1 MTTTKAILSA
11 GIAALTLTAVG
22 FAASAQSSFPTQPIT
37 MIVPF
42 APGADTDN
50 SARLIARGMEE
61 RLGQPVVVINRTG
74 AGGQI
79 GFAEGAAAAPD
90 GYTITV
96 ATPSI
101 VTGPYLSSAVRVR
114 VLDDFEPV
122 ALPAGT
128 PLALITRA
136 DRPWSTVQEFL
147 DHAAANP
154 GGILYGNPGEGSFSH
169 LLPLGIESATGVEF
183 THVAYQGGGP
193 ALVAALGGEVD
204 AAAVGIG
211 GALEH
216 VRAGTLQVLAFA
228 TRERYAAFPDT
239 PTFHELGHD
248 VETVTWWGYLV
259 PKGTPQDRIDL
270 LAEAIHHA
278 AQAPEF
284 IETAERR
291 TWLTDFYGPAEFAEF
306 LVAEDVRYGGLIGRM
321 IERGSLVRAD

>member
-1 MTTTKAILSA
+1 MTTTRAILSA
-11 GIAALTLTAVG
+11 GIAALFVTAVG
-22 FAASAQSSFPTQPIT
+22 YPASAQDSFPSQPIT

-79 GFAEGAAAAPD
+79 GFAEGAAADPD

-114 VLDDFEPV
+114 VLEDFEPV

-128 PLALITRA
+128 PLAVITRA
-136 DRPWSTVQEFL
+136 DRPWSTAQEFL
-147 DHAAANP
+147 DYAAENP
-154 GGILYGNPGEGSFSH
+154 GEILYGNPGEGSFSH
-169 LLPLGIESATGVEF
+169 LLPLAIESATGVEF
-183 THVAYQGGGP
+183 THIAYQGGGP

-211 GALEH
+211 GAVEH
-216 VRAGTLQVLAFA
+216 IREGTLQVLAFA
-228 TRERYAAFPDT
+228 TRNRYPAFPDT
-239 PTFHELGHD
+239 PTLHEMGHD
-248 VETVTWWGYLV
+248 VETLTWWGYLV
-259 PKGTPQDRIDL
+259 PKGTPQDRVEM
-270 LAEAIHHA
+270 LADAIRHA
-278 AQAPEF
+278 AGKPEF
-284 IETAERR
+284 LETAERR
-291 TWLTDFYGPAEFAEF
+291 TWLTDYYGPSEFAEF
-306 LVAEDVRYGGLIGRM
+306 LVSEDARYGGLIERM
-321 IERGSLVRAD
+321 IERGSLVRAN